1 LKNLNIITNERIFYY
16 ESNFFS
22 ENIDCSSIVDGLSK
36 NFAIKV
42 FARSSYKIEKN
53 MIVWLS
59 MESTQRVLFRQRRI
73 SICNSIPSRQNN
85 FVPSRYPGT
94 ATSYKWALLND
105 DRIWLL

>member
-1 LKNLNIITNERIFYY
+1 MDHKTKCNCCDCVWQRVVKNQGAVLRLKFQKQI
-16 ESNFFS
+16 
-22 ENIDCSSIVDGLSK
+22 
-36 NFAIKV
+36 
-42 FARSSYKIEKN
+42 SYKIEKN